1 MLDALLEA
9 LDLELANVRGGFEMS
24 KPWKTI
30 RKNIQAYF

>member
-1 MLDALLEA
+1 MSNALLEA
-9 LDLELANVRGGFEMS
+9 LDLELADVRGGFEMR